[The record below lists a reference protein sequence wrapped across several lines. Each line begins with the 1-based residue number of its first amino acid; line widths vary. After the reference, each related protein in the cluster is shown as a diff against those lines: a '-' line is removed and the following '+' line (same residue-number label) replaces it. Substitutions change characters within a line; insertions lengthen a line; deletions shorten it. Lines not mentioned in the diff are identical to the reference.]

1 MLKNGLIQEIT
12 VTERFFFK
20 TISVLNSED
29 ALFKPDPGMY
39 SVCAHIHHVA
49 DSVEWFIDGAFK
61 HADGFAMNFEE
72 LIANSHKQTDFDST
86 IAYAHQA
93 FAYAVDVLSKQSDEQ
108 LLSPLP
114 DGPIMGGAPRLAVV
128 SGIVDHTAHHRGALS
143 VYARLLGKAAPMPYD
158 A

>member
-1 MLKNGLIQEIT
+1 MLKDGLIQEIA

-20 TISVLNSED
+20 SIETLNSAD
-29 ALFKPDPGMY
+29 ALFKPQADMY

-49 DSVEWFIDGAFK
+49 DSIEWFIDGAFK

-72 LIANSHKQTDFDST
+72 LIAQSHQQTDFDGSVS
-86 IAYAHQA
+86 YARKA
-93 FAYAVDVLSKQSDEQ
+93 FAYAIECIGQQSEEQ

-143 VYARLLGKAAPMPYD
+143 VYARLLGKVAPMPYD